1 VAITETCPE
10 FERHHMTNIIH
21 QLREA
26 LVSLTNRDE
35 VDGWTPVEMLSYL
48 SHTGL
53 DIIGLAG
60 FNYSFDSIHHLQH
73 QYQTE
78 NALSSAFGEMMRS
91 TERQPFLAFLKM
103 FFPPFRLITWDAR
116 SRMMRKARRI
126 MEPIGQQ
133 LVNEKRQALQ
143 SSKENG
149 KAKDLLTL
157 LIKANM
163 NEGGEKDDRRLS
175 DREVLNQIPTF
186 LIAGERLCYS

>member
-1 VAITETCPE
+1 
-10 FERHHMTNIIH
+10 MTNMNH

-26 LVSLTNRDE
+26 LTSLTNRNE
-35 VDGWTPVEMLSYL
+35 VDGWTPVEMLSYV
-48 SHTGL
+48 SCAGL

-73 QYQTE
+73 QSQAE
-78 NALSSAFGEMMRS
+78 NELSNAFSMMRS
-91 TERQPFLAFLKM
+91 TERQSFFGFLKL
-103 FFPPFRLITWDAR
+103 FIPPFRLITWDSR
-116 SRMMRKARRI
+116 SRIARKAEWI
-126 MEPIGQQ
+126 MKQIGQQ

-163 NEGGEKDDRRLS
+163 NEGGENDDRRLS
-175 DREVLNQIPTF
+175 DLEVLGQIPTF
-186 LIAGERLCYS
+186 LIAGQCLCYSWTDFLILYVTRT